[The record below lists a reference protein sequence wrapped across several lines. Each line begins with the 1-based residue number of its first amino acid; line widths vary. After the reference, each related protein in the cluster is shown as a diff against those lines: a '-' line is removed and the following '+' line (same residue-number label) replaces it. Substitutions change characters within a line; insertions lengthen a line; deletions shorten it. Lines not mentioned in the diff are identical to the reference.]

1 MPSVADKKHHEVV
14 FRFAKQDVAASQA
27 CVTPVFPY

>member
-14 FRFAKQDVAASQA
+14 FLFAKQDIAASQA
-27 CVTPVFPY
+27 CVILD